1 MRVGDGA
8 ANPYLAT
15 AAVLYAGLDGLRRE
29 LEPPPDVSGNP
40 YDLDPDRLG
49 PALPSSL
56 DDALAALEADDVLT
70 AAMGPP
76 LVATFL
82 EIKRYEL
89 ARWKAYVTEW
99 EFREY
104 AHHL

>member
-70 AAMGPP
+70 AAMGPS

-89 ARWKAYVTEW
+89 ARWKAHVTEW